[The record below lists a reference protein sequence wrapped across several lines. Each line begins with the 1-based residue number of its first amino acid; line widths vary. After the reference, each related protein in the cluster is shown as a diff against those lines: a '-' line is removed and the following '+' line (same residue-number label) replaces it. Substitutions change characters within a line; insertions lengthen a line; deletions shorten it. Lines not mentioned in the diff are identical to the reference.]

1 MQHSCTLDALFL
13 RNLIKSKVTY
23 LPLKVMK
30 IKALITCN
38 LSQYFIILFSMY
50 FGVVIKVFSKYL
62 SKILIL

>member
-38 LSQYFIILFSMY
+38 LSQYFIILF
-50 FGVVIKVFSKYL
+50 IISKYL